1 MKNKLFL
8 ILGVI
13 AFVAMSF
20 AKNTNNQTN
29 GPVSIQMG
37 NDNPTVLR
45 VQGPTLN
52 QSREEIDLI
61 LDDFEGDVSGWNAS
75 AGWQLT
81 TASSNSPDHS
91 FVSPD
96 ELFYDQAGVAQYKS
110 WDLFSPTYTLP
121 LLGDGESMHFGFHL
135 NVDMPDTNQ
144 EDDPSTPDDES
155 TYLADYYNISIMD
168 VADIAWQISSFNA
181 YQGSSYWCGKDDVG
195 NGNSGYLD
203 AWVQYLDTPE
213 FTVPANGTLSAD
225 MYWSIESF
233 AGVSGVS
240 GTCVGGGNIDGWDQA
255 NVQIS
260 TDGGN
265 TFSVING
272 SLPYD
277 FDCGYGMVYNGF
289 DGAPGWGGSSDWN
302 NVSFNLSS
310 YAGEDAIVRFA
321 FYSDPAFSAL
331 DDNTMTGFQVDNILV
346 NSGAFSDDADGD
358 ELMVASGAV
367 WVDQFYDYYDDGTTY
382 DPRPGSNGWEE
393 YEQGYPF
400 NGNVFLDI
408 SDFQGKEVMFRFQ
421 SRYDENHNGGQGEG
435 LFIDDFRVYKISGG
449 NYPAPTGLVGEA
461 GGGLASLAWD
471 DMNFVGTVAYQF
483 DNDTFDE
490 NNGIVINGDGD
501 AWAGARMD
509 VAGPSTVNSV
519 SVFNINAPGT
529 EVQIAAFGTFG
540 TLFSPEVLYSETV
553 TLSAGWNDIEVDW
566 VMDGPFIIGH
576 TFTADV
582 SAALDVTTTS
592 GNSMT
597 LLGGTWDFWSDV
609 ATGSDTLEDGEWGIR
624 AVVSQEGAGVTYNVY
639 RDGTQIDSSG
649 SENAYDDTSV
659 SNNTTYVYEVTATY
673 SDGEESGP
681 SNSVEVT
688 PQAQTVYEASYDD
701 GGADAYQE
709 IGSGN
714 FLAVGF
720 NASNSGEDLV
730 RFKWYQEGDGGAF
743 YIKLF
748 EDDGG
753 MPGNETFSRVV
764 AGGLVAGWNEYDL
777 QADELVVSGD
787 FWVGIK
793 AFSSTSGIGVDD
805 SSSGQSYSR
814 AGTAGAW
821 EMLAGNAMIRLL
833 IDEGENAGPSC
844 TAGDVNADGFINVL
858 DVVTIVNFIMLTD
871 APDSD
876 QECASD
882 YNEDGLINVLD
893 VVSIVNVIMGS

>member
-1 MKNKLFL
+1 M
-8 ILGVI
+8 VI
-13 AFVAMSF
+13 TAFFAISF
-20 AKNTNNQTN
+20 AKNISNQSN

-37 NDNPTVLR
+37 DESTVTVRTQNPV
-45 VQGPTLN
+45 LN
-52 QSREEIDLI
+52 QTREEIELFG
-61 LDDFEGDVSGWNAS
+61 DDFEGDVSGWNAS

-96 ELFYDQAGVAQYKS
+96 ELFYDDDGNPSYKS

-121 LLGDGESMHFGFHL
+121 LLGEGESMHFGFHL
-135 NVDMPDTNQ
+135 NVNMPDS
-144 EDDPSTPDDES
+144 DGDGDG
-155 TYLADYYNISIMD
+155 YLEDYYAVSIMD
-168 VADIAWQISSFNA
+168 VADIAWQISDFN
-181 YQGSSYWCGKDDVG
+181 GNDGNSYWCGKEDVG
-195 NGNSGYLD
+195 NGSPGYLD
-203 AWVQYLDTPE
+203 AWVQYLDTPS
-213 FTVPANGTLSAD
+213 FTVPAGGTLSAD
-225 MYWSIESF
+225 MTWGIEEY
-233 AGVSGVS
+233 AGATVG
-240 GTCVGGGNIDGWDQA
+240 GTCTDGWDQA

-260 TDGGN
+260 IDGGN
-265 TFSVING
+265 TFVMLEG
-272 SLPYD
+272 SDSYD

-289 DGAPGWGGSSDWN
+289 TCTGNGDCAGWGGQEDWH
-302 NVSFNLSS
+302 NVTFNLNS
-310 YAGEDAIVRFA
+310 YAGQDAIVRFG
-321 FYSDPAFSAL
+321 FYSDPAYSAI
-331 DDNTMTGFQVDNILV
+331 DDATLTGFQVDNIV
-346 NSGAFSDDADGD
+346 VSGGAFYDDADGD

-367 WVDQFYDYYDDGTTY
+367 WVDQFYDYYDDGSQY

-408 SDFQGKEVMFRFQ
+408 SDFQGKDVMFRFQ
-421 SRYDENHNGGQGEG
+421 SRYDENQDGGSGEG
-435 LFIDDFRVYKISGG
+435 LYIDDFKVYKISGG

-461 GGGLASLAWD
+461 GGNSASLEWN
-471 DMNFVGTVAYQF
+471 DMNFAGTVAYQF

-490 NNGIVINGDGD
+490 NNGIIINGDGD

-540 TLFSPEVLYSETV
+540 TLFSPEVMYSETV

-566 VMDGPFIIGH
+566 PMDGPFIIGH
-576 TFTADV
+576 TFSADV
-582 SAALDVTTTS
+582 SAALDITTAS

-624 AVVSQEGAGVTYNVY
+624 AVVSQEGANVTYNVY
-639 RDGTQIDSSG
+639 RDNVQIDSS
-649 SENAYDDTSV
+649 SDNSYVDNSV
-659 SNNTTYVYEVTATY
+659 LNNTTYFYQVTAVY

-681 SNSVEVT
+681 SNSVELT

-701 GGADAYQE
+701 GGAELYQE

-714 FLAVGF
+714 FLAVKF
-720 NASNSGEDLV
+720 NANNSGEDLV

-748 EDDGG
+748 EDNGG
-753 MPGNETFSRVV
+753 MPGAETYSRVV

-777 QADELVVSGD
+777 QADELVVSGT
-787 FWVGIK
+787 FWAGIK

-805 SSSGQSYSR
+805 SSSGNSYSR
-814 AGTAGAW
+814 QGTTGDW
-821 EMLAGNAMIRLL
+821 EMVAGNVMVRLL

-844 TAGDVNADGFINVL
+844 TAGDVNADGLINVL
-858 DVVTIVNFIMLTD
+858 DVVTVVNFIMGVAT
-871 APDSD
+871 PDDD

-893 VVSIVNVIMGS
+893 VVNIVNVIMGG

>member
-8 ILGVI
+8 MLGII
-13 AFVAMSF
+13 AFFAMSF
-20 AKNTNNQTN
+20 AKSVSNQSN

-37 NDNPTVLR
+37 DESAVTVRAQNPV
-45 VQGPTLN
+45 LN
-52 QSREEIDLI
+52 QTREEIELFA
-61 LDDFEGDVSGWNAS
+61 DDFEGDVSGWNAS
-75 AGWQLT
+75 DGWQLT

-96 ELFYDQAGVAQYKS
+96 ELFYDDDGNPSYKS

-121 LLGDGESMHFGFHL
+121 LLGEGESMHFGFHL
-135 NVDMPDTNQ
+135 NVSMPDS
-144 EDDPSTPDDES
+144 DGDGDG
-155 TYLADYYNISIMD
+155 YLEDYYAVSIMD
-168 VADIAWQISSFNA
+168 VADIAWQVSDFN
-181 YQGSSYWCGKDDVG
+181 GTDGNNYWCGKEDVG
-195 NGNSGYLD
+195 NGTPGYLD
-203 AWVQYLDTPE
+203 AWVQYLDTPT
-213 FTVPANGTLSAD
+213 FTVPQAATLSAD
-225 MYWSIESF
+225 MTWGLEDY
-233 AGVSGVS
+233 AGATVG
-240 GTCVGGGNIDGWDQA
+240 GTCTDGWDQA

-265 TFSVING
+265 TFMILEG
-272 SLPYD
+272 SDPYD

-289 DGAPGWGGSSDWN
+289 TCTGNGDCAGWGGQEGWH
-302 NVSFNLSS
+302 NVSFNLSQYS
-310 YAGEDAIVRFA
+310 GQDVVVRFG
-321 FYSDPAFSAL
+321 FYSDPAFSAI
-331 DDNTMTGFQVDNILV
+331 DDASLTGFQVDNIV
-346 NSGAFSDDADGD
+346 VSGGAFSDDADGD

-367 WVDQFYDYYDDGTTY
+367 WVDQFYDYYDDGSQY

-408 SDFQGKEVMFRFQ
+408 SDFQGKDVMFRFQ
-421 SRYDENHNGGQGEG
+421 SRYDENQDGGAGEG
-435 LFIDDFRVYKISGG
+435 LYIDDFKVYKISGG

-461 GGGLASLAWD
+461 GGNSASLEWD
-471 DMNFVGTVAYQF
+471 DMNFAGTVAYQF

-553 TLSAGWNDIEVDW
+553 TLSAGWNDIAVDW
-566 VMDGPFIIGH
+566 SMDGPFIIGH
-576 TFTADV
+576 TFSADV
-582 SAALDVTTTS
+582 SAALDVTTAS

-597 LLGGTWDFWSDV
+597 LLGGTWDLWSDV

-624 AVVSQEGAGVTYNVY
+624 AVVNQEGANVTYNVY
-639 RDGTQIDSSG
+639 RDNVQIDSS
-649 SENAYDDTSV
+649 SDNSYVDNSV
-659 SNNTTYVYEVTATY
+659 VNNTTYVYQVTAVY

-681 SNSVEVT
+681 SNSVELT

-701 GGADAYQE
+701 GGAELYQE

-714 FLAVGF
+714 FLAVKF
-720 NASNSGEDLV
+720 NANNSGEDLV

-753 MPGNETFSRVV
+753 MPGAETYSRVV

-777 QADELVVSGD
+777 QADGLVVSGT
-787 FWVGIK
+787 FWAGIK

-805 SSSGQSYSR
+805 SSSGNSYSR
-814 AGTAGAW
+814 AGTTGDW
-821 EMLAGNAMIRLL
+821 EMVAGNVMVRLL

-844 TAGDVNADGFINVL
+844 TAGDVNADGLINVL
-858 DVVTIVNFIMLTD
+858 DVVTVVNFIMGVAT
-871 APDSD
+871 PDDD
-876 QECASD
+876 QGCASD

-893 VVSIVNVIMGS
+893 VVSIVNVIMGG